1 MTQKHCIARVSV
13 RLCSRNAGVDS
24 LSEFLQRE
32 QQALERERSSQ
43 SSSSS
48 HRSSPMR
55 RVPTPAGALDRQ
67 QPSPLSP
74 TGGSAGAGAGA
85 STLLYFLLESVV
97 LVYSALFVRALLFG
111 DMRALYYLLRCSLN
125 DAFVYAVLGGGYR
138 LRPPPL
144 LLQDSSSS
152 SQLSHSA
159 DQINRTSPRGETCY
173 AYTSTLKTSIYSL
186 YLDTIISRVD
196 PNLWKFG

>member
-1 MTQKHCIARVSV
+1 ME
-13 RLCSRNAGVDS
+13 S
-24 LSEFLQRE
+24 LSEFLLRE

-43 SSSSS
+43 SSS

-55 RVPTPAGALDRQ
+55 RVPTPSGALDRQ
-67 QPSPLSP
+67 QSSPLSS
-74 TGGSAGAGAGA
+74 GGGVSGA

-97 LVYSALFVRALLFG
+97 LIYSALFVRALLFG

-144 LLQDSSSS
+144 LLDSSSS
-152 SQLSHSA
+152 NLSHIT
-159 DQINRTSPRGETCY
+159 DQIVKTSPRGLSSN
-173 AYTSTLKTSIYSL
+173 A
-186 YLDTIISRVD
+186 
-196 PNLWKFG
+196 